1 MCDQNITKGESRMQI
16 KCILNRVQKFQS
28 FVYKRVRMTEEDGS
42 LVLLV
47 DIVPRENSWLICS
60 KCGKPCRGYDTLDH
74 RRFEFVPMWGI
85 QVFFIY
91 LMRRCDCPDCGVVVE
106 EVPWAEGKQQLTK
119 TYAWFLA
126 GWAKIMS
133 WKEVARAFKTT
144 WDHVFQAVE
153 MAVRWGLDHRDLES
167 VTAIGVDEVQW
178 HHGQNYLTV
187 VYQINHECKR
197 LLWVGRERTEDT
209 LNEFFTS
216 FGEKRSSALKFI
228 CSDMWQPYLNV
239 IAEKAA
245 GALHVLDRFHIDTKM
260 NKALDEV
267 RAAEAKDL
275 KAKGYEPVL
284 KKTRW
289 CLLKRPKNLTEKQ
302 GTKLADLLRYNLKS
316 VRAYL
321 LKEDFVLFWDS
332 IDPADAKECLTDWCG
347 KVMRS
352 RIDPMKKIARM
363 LRTHECRILNWFSAR
378 GVVSLGA
385 VEGLNNKEKLVTR
398 KSYGF
403 RTFKAMEIALY
414 HTLGALPELETTH
427 RFC

>member
-1 MCDQNITKGESRMQI
+1 MQV
-16 KCILNRVQKFQS
+16 KCILNQIQKFQS
-28 FVYKRVRMTEEDGS
+28 FVYKRVRLVQERGYP
-42 LVLLV
+42 VLLV
-47 DIVPRENSWLICS
+47 DIVPRANSWLKCS
-60 KCGKPCRGYDTLDH
+60 KCGRLCRGYDTLDR

-85 QVFFIY
+85 KVFFLY
-91 LMRRCDCPDCGVVVE
+91 LMRRCDCPTCGVVVE
-106 EVPWAEGKQQLTK
+106 EVPWAKGKQQLTT

-126 GWAKIMS
+126 DWAKRMS

-144 WDHVFQAVE
+144 WDHVFQAVS
-153 MAVRWGLDHRDLES
+153 MAVQWGLEHRDLGS

-187 VYQINHECKR
+187 VYQINHACKR
-197 LLWVGRERTEDT
+197 LLWVGQERTEDT
-209 LNEFFTS
+209 LNGFFTL

-239 IAEKAA
+239 IADKAKK
-245 GALHVLDRFHIDTKM
+245 ALHVLDRYHIVAKM

-267 RAAEAKDL
+267 RAAEAKEL
-275 KAKGYEPVL
+275 KAKGYEPLL

-289 CLLKRPKNLTEKQ
+289 CLLKRPENLTEKQ
-302 GTKLADLLRYNLKS
+302 GTRLSELLRYNLKS

-321 LKEDFVLFWDS
+321 LKEEFGFFWKY
-332 IDPADAKECLTDWCG
+332 IYPACAEKFLIEWC
-347 KVMRS
+347 KKTMRS
-352 RIDPMKKIARM
+352 RIDPMKKVVKM
-363 LRTHECRILNWFSAR
+363 LRTHQAKILNWFKAR
-378 GVVSLGA
+378 DFVSLGA

-403 RTFKAMEIALY
+403 RTFKAVEIALY
-414 HTLGALPELETTH
+414 HTLGDLPELITAH